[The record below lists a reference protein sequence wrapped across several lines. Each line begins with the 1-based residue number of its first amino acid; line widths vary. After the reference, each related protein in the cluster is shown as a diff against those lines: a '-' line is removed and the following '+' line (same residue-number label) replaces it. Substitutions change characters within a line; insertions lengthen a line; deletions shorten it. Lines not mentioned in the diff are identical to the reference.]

1 MQILGIVNITPDSF
15 SDGGKFL
22 NLSNSIQHCDSLV
35 FDGANILD
43 LGAQSSN
50 PQAGSI
56 EPQLEWERLEPVI
69 QHCRSKKIP
78 ISIDTFRPYIIDKA
92 MGLGIDYIN
101 DITALKDACSIDVLK
116 KDIDRMPE
124 IILMFSHNQAE
135 KAEGFTSSLTTKNIV
150 DKILYFFDTKINCLI
165 KEGIPLDKLIFD
177 PGMGFFL
184 GADPF
189 LSVVVLQNIQLFKKK
204 LGRVLVSVSRKSFI
218 GSLLGQL
225 PVAERSHGTLA
236 SEIYSYMQGVDYIRT
251 HDVKQLVHSVNIIKF
266 LQGENL

>member
-22 NLSNSIQHCDSLV
+22 KLSDSIRHCDSLV
-35 FDGANILD
+35 SDGANILD

-50 PQAGSI
+50 PQANAI
-56 EPQLEWERLEPVI
+56 DPQLEWERLEPVI
-69 QHCRSKKIP
+69 QHCQMKKIK
-78 ISIDTFRPYIIDKA
+78 ISVDTFRPYILDKA
-92 MGLGIDYIN
+92 IGLGIDYIN
-101 DITALKDACSIDVLK
+101 DITALKDTCSIEVLK

-135 KAEGFTSSLTTKNIV
+135 RAEGFTSSLTTKNIV
-150 DKILYFFDTKINCLI
+150 DKILYFFDTKINSLI
-165 KEGIPLDKLIFD
+165 KEGIPSDKLIFD

-189 LSVVVLQNIQLFKKK
+189 LSIIVLKNIRLLKKK

-218 GSLLGQL
+218 GNLLGQL
-225 PVAERSHGTLA
+225 PVDERASGTLA

-251 HDVKQLVHSVNIIKF
+251 HDVKQLAHSIQIINY
-266 LQGENL
+266 LQGEIL